1 MQDGLMYLKSVR
13 MSRTGVVRM
22 ITKAGT
28 PGYGNLKLWKTMEDR
43 GDRKL
48 KNIMKEMEL
57 ALIRFN
63 DYFNW
68 GLMIKVEMVDELVD
82 EYLAEFG
89 FNLWGDTKE
98 EALAQIRWTN
108 KQALE
113 LLEEAMYE
121 EGSDDE
127 EDVGVDEEDDADKEN
142 EFH

>member
-1 MQDGLMYLKSVR
+1 
-13 MSRTGVVRM
+13 
-22 ITKAGT
+22 
-28 PGYGNLKLWKTMEDR
+28 MEDR

-57 ALIRFN
+57 ALIRVN

-121 EGSDDE
+121 EESDDE
-127 EDVGVDEEDDADKEN
+127 EDVGIDEEDDADKEN